1 MVLTKNNQPIIILI
15 TTSRS
20 ETNHFRTLLTTHTEE
35 KTNEECS
42 EVAIGLPWTK
52 HKTQSN

>member
-42 EVAIGLPWTK
+42 EVATGLPWTK